1 MTVFLDKENDEASDS
16 EEEEPDEIFIGQ
28 GDVNIP
34 KTVDRDDDVLEAYES
49 EAPTGIKEEI
59 EPFNLEE
66 LNISV
71 PNLKYDIDEYF
82 LEILQDKYSTNIVQ
96 KALAICRQFDC
107 YADEEKIVKRLMQDG
122 LTAVEQD
129 ARQLLY
135 EISSLILI

>member
-82 LEILQDKYSTNIVQ
+82 LEILQDKYSTNIV
-96 KALAICRQFDC
+96 
-107 YADEEKIVKRLMQDG
+107 
-122 LTAVEQD
+122 
-129 ARQLLY
+129 
-135 EISSLILI
+135 